1 MQLEVETLARP
12 YRLKIESL
20 TLGLNSSS
28 GPIWDVQNEVK
39 WQANVRFLYSL
50 IFIDLISKYNAI
62 NFSTV

>member
-20 TLGLNSSS
+20 TLGLISSN